1 MQEDRQINRIFI
13 YKKDKMMIQS
23 GKRGNLMLVCFS
35 QHAAGTKMCFEHYQS
50 HLDTEV
56 ALGCSNEMLND
67 LWNERAED
75 SRPAALPL
83 VCGCQ
88 RE

>member
-1 MQEDRQINRIFI
+1 
-13 YKKDKMMIQS
+13 MMIQS
-23 GKRGNLMLVCFS
+23 GGRGNLTLAITWLVFFL
-35 QHAAGTKMCFEHYQS
+35 QRAAGTKMCFERNQS

-67 LWNERAED
+67 LWNERAEE

-83 VCGCQ
+83 ICGCQ
-88 RE
+88 GE